1 MLKIISNGYDVLTQ
15 YTPALTCGS
24 ALRDVK
30 IPPGPRLLILDHIQ
44 RSRLSSINKIVA
56 ASITSILSHLWINF

>member
-1 MLKIISNGYDVLTQ
+1 MLAFSNFYGTFVYCFIFDF
-15 YTPALTCGS
+15 S

-44 RSRLSSINKIVA
+44 RFDSTFLSKLDMMNVHTNLKSEV
-56 ASITSILSHLWINF
+56 